1 MHWFGQLTSVMR
13 LVDSPQWLLY
23 VLALTAGETHAL
35 QNLIYMASRGPLSDI
50 CLVSFSV
57 LPKEND
63 ILFSLEKK
71 NLESKNKNV
80 LF

>member
-1 MHWFGQLTSVMR
+1 MVIVH
-13 LVDSPQWLLY
+13 
-23 VLALTAGETHAL
+23 VLALTAGKTHAL

-71 NLESKNKNV
+71 FGKHEQKKFNHAIIVSLYI
-80 LF
+80 LL

>member
-1 MHWFGQLTSVMR
+1 MNALVWTTNIRNAISR
-13 LVDSPQWLLY
+13 LSTMVLFI
-23 VLALTAGETHAL
+23 LALTAGVTHAL

-71 NLESKNKNV
+71 FRKQE
-80 LF
+80 

>member
-1 MHWFGQLTSVMR
+1 MNALVWTTNIRNAISR
-13 LVDSPQWLLY
+13 LSTM
-23 VLALTAGETHAL
+23 VLFILAPTAGETHAL

-71 NLESKNKNV
+71 FRKQE
-80 LF
+80 

>member
-1 MHWFGQLTSVMR
+1 MVLFI
-13 LVDSPQWLLY
+13 
-23 VLALTAGETHAL
+23 LALTAGETHAL
-35 QNLIYMASRGPLSDI
+35 QNLVYMASRGPLSDI

-71 NLESKNKNV
+71 FRKQE
-80 LF
+80 

>member
-1 MHWFGQLTSVMR
+1 MVLFI
-13 LVDSPQWLLY
+13 
-23 VLALTAGETHAL
+23 LALTAEETHAL

-71 NLESKNKNV
+71 FRKQE
-80 LF
+80 